1 MGKVNEHSAW
11 GGSAYNSG
19 FGVARSP
26 PERGGVLGAVDCTA
40 FYSKYHLHLHAVP
53 VEGRGADSLRPQL
66 TVPNARTPRT
76 MSCVPGSTS
85 RVLAGTLDIDS
96 ENDLVL

>member
-40 FYSKYHLHLHAVP
+40 FYFKYHLHLHAVP
-53 VEGRGADSLRPQL
+53 VEGRGADSLSTMFYRPLHMLGILVSGVSQ
-66 TVPNARTPRT
+66 
-76 MSCVPGSTS
+76 TS
-85 RVLAGTLDIDS
+85 NLFTWVLDHRF
-96 ENDLVL
+96 

>member
-19 FGVARSP
+19 FGVARSS

-40 FYSKYHLHLHAVP
+40 FYFKYHLHLHAVP
-53 VEGRGADSLRPQL
+53 VEGRGADSL
-66 TVPNARTPRT
+66 TPHA
-76 MSCVPGSTS
+76 SAKEEGSTP
-85 RVLAGTLDIDS
+85 A
-96 ENDLVL
+96 

>member
-19 FGVARSP
+19 FGVARSS

-40 FYSKYHLHLHAVP
+40 FYFKYHLHLHAVP
-53 VEGRGADSLRPQL
+53 VEGRGADSLNWGSGFSSAAAQH
-66 TVPNARTPRT
+66 TRTEVQIEDFGFP
-76 MSCVPGSTS
+76 
-85 RVLAGTLDIDS
+85 
-96 ENDLVL
+96 

>member
-19 FGVARSP
+19 FGVARSS

-40 FYSKYHLHLHAVP
+40 FYFKYHLHLHAVP
-53 VEGRGADSLRPQL
+53 VEGRGADSLSPVDRWRRL
-66 TVPNARTPRT
+66 
-76 MSCVPGSTS
+76 G
-85 RVLAGTLDIDS
+85 VLGWSGAEG
-96 ENDLVL
+96 E

>member
-19 FGVARSP
+19 FGVARSS

-40 FYSKYHLHLHAVP
+40 FYFKYHLHLHAVP
-53 VEGRGADSLRPQL
+53 VEGRGADSLRP
-66 TVPNARTPRT
+66 AEED
-76 MSCVPGSTS
+76 
-85 RVLAGTLDIDS
+85 AGLYAVGTGKAEGPFSNQKFSPPL
-96 ENDLVL
+96 

>member
-19 FGVARSP
+19 CGVARSS

-40 FYSKYHLHLHAVP
+40 FYFKYHLHLHAVP
-53 VEGRGADSLRPQL
+53 VEGRGADSLSLEPHGFPPRPMFL
-66 TVPNARTPRT
+66 EWSAECGIVIVMVN
-76 MSCVPGSTS
+76 C
-85 RVLAGTLDIDS
+85 
-96 ENDLVL
+96 